1 MKIFELNGKEIRVP
15 EGMDE
20 ITVKELI
27 QIHSLGELTGQL
39 KDISKILEVFNG
51 PVNITRF
58 PLDTLIEVSS
68 ILSNTLFGETPPD
81 KIDSFVFEGRTYK
94 VMAPEEL
101 LVREFIDFQEL
112 SGEPV
117 KNLPLLLS
125 IICLYEGEDV
135 PEDEKGYIEYIGIK
149 RDLFMNLDAR
159 TAQGCL
165 LFFSNA
171 FTTYAASTLEYLE
184 TVPELRQKIEEIT
197 KEMKG

>member
-27 QIHSLGELTGQL
+27 DIHSLGELTGQL
-39 KDISKILEVFNG
+39 KDIDGILEVFNG

-68 ILSNTLFGETPPD
+68 ILSGTLFDNTPD
-81 KIDSFVFEGRTYK
+81 KVDSFVFEGRTYK
-94 VMAPEEL
+94 VMSPEEL
-101 LVREFIDFQEL
+101 LVREFIDFQEM
-112 SGEPV
+112 SKEPV
-117 KNLPLLLS
+117 ANLPLLLA
-125 IICLYEGEDV
+125 IICQYDGEEV
-135 PEDEKGYIEYIGIK
+135 PDDNYIDYIYAK
-149 RDLFMNLDAR
+149 RDKFMNLDSE

-171 FTTYAASTLEYLE
+171 FTTYVISTVEYLE

>member
-1 MKIFELNGKEIRVP
+1 MKIFELNGKKIRVP
-15 EGMDE
+15 EGIDE

-27 QIHSLGELTGQL
+27 DIHSLGELTGQL
-39 KDISKILEVFNG
+39 KDIDGILEVFNG
-51 PVNITRF
+51 PVDITKF

-68 ILSNTLFGETPPD
+68 ILSNTLFVNTPD

-101 LVREFIDFQEL
+101 LVREFIDFQEM

-171 FTTYAASTLEYLE
+171 FITYVHSTVEYLE
-184 TVPELRQKIEEIT
+184 TVPELQGKLTEIRRMM
-197 KEMKG
+197 E